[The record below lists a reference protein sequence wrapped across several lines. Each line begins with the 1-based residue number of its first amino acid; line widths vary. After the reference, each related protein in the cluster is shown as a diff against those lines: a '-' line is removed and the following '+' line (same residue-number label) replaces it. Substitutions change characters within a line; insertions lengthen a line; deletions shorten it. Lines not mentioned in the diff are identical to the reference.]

1 LCLGEKMNLNECRKE
16 IDEIDTQI
24 VALLNRRGSI
34 AKEIGMTKAKAGLP
48 IIDRHRENE
57 ILTKITRQSEGVVDD
72 AMVMRIYG
80 EILFESRRI
89 QKDAINE
96 IARNGVGQTSVV
108 TTPQGVTVTGEDNA
122 R

>member
-1 LCLGEKMNLNECRKE
+1 MNLDECRKE

-34 AKEIGMTKAKAGLP
+34 AKEIGMTKARAGLP
-48 IIDRHRENE
+48 IIDRQRESE
-57 ILTKITRQSEGVVDD
+57 ILAKVTRQSEGEVDD

-96 IARNGVGQTSVV
+96 IARNGELVK
-108 TTPQGVTVTGEDNA
+108 
-122 R
+122 